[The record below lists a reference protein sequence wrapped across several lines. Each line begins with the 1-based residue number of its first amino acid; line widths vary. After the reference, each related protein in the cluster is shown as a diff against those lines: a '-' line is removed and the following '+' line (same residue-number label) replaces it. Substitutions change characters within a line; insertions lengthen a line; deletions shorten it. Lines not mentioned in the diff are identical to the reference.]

1 MKDYNIQLGPTMV
14 DQTHEV
20 FFARATEAGTKV
32 GVFES
37 KKYFFSD
44 QWISDSIEGPILI
57 SKLVANKPFFR
68 TTVAIGHCVFLFIT
82 QPIE

>member
-1 MKDYNIQLGPTMV
+1 MR
-14 DQTHEV
+14 V

-57 SKLVANKPFFR
+57 SKLVANKPFFEQLLQS
-68 TTVAIGHCVFLFIT
+68 VIVFFRSSLS
-82 QPIE
+82 PLNKVC